1 MAVDE
6 TEVKPVALLQNQMS
20 LLVSN
25 LQPILLGSLLPVF
38 FGSLVRDPVNT
49 LIALVP
55 TVAIIQAVYCVFCLP
70 SSGHPAP
77 TKLKPGQKS
86 QSKQKTDLGAQLVV
100 TTSHAVFQATMLI
113 QFLHSLPSFPS
124 S

>member
-6 TEVKPVALLQNQMS
+6 TEIKPVTLLQSQMS

-49 LIALVP
+49 LIALIP

-70 SSGHPAP
+70 SSGQPAP

-86 QSKQKTDLGAQLVV
+86 QSKQKADLGAKLVV
-100 TTSHAVFQATMLI
+100 TSSYAVF
-113 QFLHSLPSFPS
+113 
-124 S
+124 